1 MTPTPASPSP
11 QPASP
16 QPASPPLPGGTAA
29 LLDEFLAAWN
39 DRDLAGVVACLADDV
54 TLCGSD
60 GITVRGREAVAAVF
74 AEQLAG
80 DPELTIEQIATRG
93 NRGFGYFWYAPAA
106 DGTMLR
112 GVDVYTVRDGRIVA
126 KDVLSKI
133 A

>member
-1 MTPTPASPSP
+1 MSD
-11 QPASP
+11 
-16 QPASPPLPGGTAA
+16 TAA
-29 LLDEFLAAWN
+29 LLERFWTAWRA
-39 DRDLAGVVACLADDV
+39 RDLPGVVACLADDV

-60 GITVRGREAVAAVF
+60 GTTASGRDAVTAVF

-80 DPELTIEQIATRG
+80 DPGLTVEPIVTHG
-93 NRGFGYFWYAPAA
+93 DRGFGYFTYAPAA
-106 DGTMLR
+106 DGTTLR